1 MIAGI
6 GTDLTR
12 VERVKKSLERPGFL
26 KRVYGPREQ
35 ALLKDTP
42 RCAERAAANFAA
54 KEAFGKAL
62 GSGLMHEFSPCEA
75 EALRDG
81 RGAPYFAFS
90 GRAAALMQAR
100 GLQAHL
106 SLTHEG
112 DYAAAFVVLEYVG
125 GAAGASVQAMPE
137 QAENGAAQR
146 RPRRGGRNGAED
158 ADGVEAAQNA
168 SPFGGDD

>member
-12 VERVKKSLERPGFL
+12 IGRIQKSLEKPGFL
-26 KRVYGPREQ
+26 ERVFGPQER
-35 ALLKDTP
+35 ALLRAAP
-42 RCAERAAANFAA
+42 RRAERAAANFAA

-62 GSGLMHEFSPCEA
+62 GTGLMREFSPCEA

-90 GRAAALMQAR
+90 GRAAALMRAR
-100 GLQAHL
+100 GLRAHL

-112 DYAAAFVVLEYVG
+112 EYAAAFVVLEYADD
-125 GAAGASVQAMPE
+125 GANAV
-137 QAENGAAQR
+137 
-146 RPRRGGRNGAED
+146 RPRHSGAGD
-158 ADGVEAAQNA
+158 AKACRE
-168 SPFGGDD
+168 

>member
-12 VERVKKSLERPGFL
+12 IGRIKKSLARPGFL
-26 KRVYGPREQ
+26 ERVYGPGER
-35 ALLKDTP
+35 ALLESTP
-42 RCAERAAANFAA
+42 RRAERAAANFAA

-62 GSGLMHEFSPCEA
+62 GTGLMHEFSPCEA
-75 EALRDG
+75 EVLRDG

-100 GLQAHL
+100 GLKAHL

-112 DYAAAFVVLEYVG
+112 DYAAAFVVLEYADG
-125 GAAGASVQAMPE
+125 GA
-137 QAENGAAQR
+137 
-146 RPRRGGRNGAED
+146 
-158 ADGVEAAQNA
+158 
-168 SPFGGDD
+168 DDDKNCL